1 MVLEHDPD
9 TGGRLHMDKFT
20 AVDVLDDDIN
30 VVGGGGEVK
39 SDVTITVVVDVT
51 TGDDVDEDNIIFRQ
65 KS

>member
-1 MVLEHDPD
+1 
-9 TGGRLHMDKFT
+9 MDKFT

-30 VVGGGGEVK
+30 VVGGGGGVK

-51 TGDDVDEDNIIFRQ
+51 TGDDVDENNIIFRQ

>member
-20 AVDVLDDDIN
+20 AADVLNDDIN
-30 VVGGGGEVK
+30 VVGGEGVK

-51 TGDDVDEDNIIFRQ
+51 TGDDVDENNIIFRQ

>member
-30 VVGGGGEVK
+30 VVGGEGVK

-51 TGDDVDEDNIIFRQ
+51 TGDDVDEDNIIF
-65 KS
+65 

>member
-1 MVLEHDPD
+1 MMVLEHDPD

-20 AVDVLDDDIN
+20 AVLDDDIN

-51 TGDDVDEDNIIFRQ
+51 TGDDVDEDNIIF
-65 KS
+65 